1 MDPPPLFIPEFLPN
15 RWPQLADIYQTPLQD
30 VGGRGCHGGEG
41 DHGVRGAQHVS
52 PLNSGLQ
59 MITPERNDLFLELI

>member
-15 RWPQLADIYQTPLQD
+15 RWPQLADIYQTPLQE
-30 VGGRGCHGGEG
+30 VGGRGCKSREE
-41 DHGVRGAQHVS
+41 DHDMRGSQQVS

-59 MITPERNDLFLELI
+59 MRAP

>member
-15 RWPQLADIYQTPLQD
+15 RWPQLADIYQTPLED
-30 VGGRGCHGGEG
+30 VGGWGCQGGEG
-41 DHGVRGAQHVS
+41 DHGVRGPQQVS

-59 MITPERNDLFLELI
+59 MIAP